1 MQPSCDQDNIPKQV
15 SDFCFVFVVYLLI
28 HFTNNYLTEF
38 LHLLPGAHL
47 VHIPSGFK
55 LLFVLIAGWI
65 GALGIG
71 VAALIAALM
80 YSFPSNYI
88 LGLELALVNGVAP
101 LLARRLLVQH
111 FSMNK
116 NLIGVTSKQLLFL
129 GLVFSFLSSGLNQA
143 VLFWNGVNQNFL
155 DGILVMFIGDITGAY
170 IVFLLLKLLSKKF
183 VKLDESKT
191 G

>member
-1 MQPSCDQDNIPKQV
+1 MIKTIFQNKFLTFV
-15 SDFCFVFVVYLLI
+15 FVFVVYLLI

-47 VHIPSGFK
+47 IHIPSGFK

-116 NLIGVTSKQLLFL
+116 NLIGVTSKQLLVL

-183 VKLDESKT
+183 VKLDESET

>member
-1 MQPSCDQDNIPKQV
+1 MIQKIFQNKL
-15 SDFCFVFVVYLLI
+15 FTFVFVLIVYLLI

-38 LHLLPGAHL
+38 LYLLPGAHL

-71 VAALIAALM
+71 VAALIAALL

-88 LGLELALVNGVAP
+88 LGLELAVVNVVAP
-101 LLARRLLVQH
+101 LLAIKLLVQR
-111 FSMNK
+111 FSMNE
-116 NLIGVTSKQLLFL
+116 NLIGVSSKQLLVL
-129 GLVFSFLSSGLNQA
+129 GLVFSFLNSGLNQA
-143 VLFWNGVNQNFL
+143 VLYWNGVNQNFL

-170 IVFLLLKLLSKKF
+170 IVFLLLKLLTKKF
-183 VKLDESKT
+183 VKLDESET

>member
-1 MQPSCDQDNIPKQV
+1 MIQKIFQNKLNT
-15 SDFCFVFVVYLLI
+15 FLLVVAGYLLI
-28 HFTNNYLTEF
+28 HFLNFSLTEF
-38 LHLLPGAHL
+38 IYLVPGAHL

-71 VAALIAALM
+71 VAALIAALL

-88 LGLELALVNGVAP
+88 LGLELAVVNGVAP
-101 LLARRLLVQH
+101 LLARRLMVQR
-111 FSMNK
+111 FSMNE
-116 NLIGVTSKQLLFL
+116 NLIGVSSKQLLVL
-129 GLVFSFLSSGLNQA
+129 GLVFSFLNSGLNQA
-143 VLFWNGVNQNFL
+143 VLYWNGVNQNFL

-170 IVFLLLKLLSKKF
+170 IVFLLLKLLTKKF
-183 VKLDESKT
+183 VKLDESET

>member
-1 MQPSCDQDNIPKQV
+1 MIQKIFQNKL
-15 SDFCFVFVVYLLI
+15 FTFVFVLVVYLII
-28 HFTNNYLTEF
+28 HFTNNVLTEF

-71 VAALIAALM
+71 VAALIAAWL

-88 LGLELALVNGVAP
+88 LGLELAIVNGVAP
-101 LLARRLLVQH
+101 LLAIRLLVQH
-111 FSMNK
+111 FSMNE
-116 NLIGVTSKQLLFL
+116 NLIGISSKQLLVL
-129 GLVFSFLSSGLNQA
+129 GLVFSFLNSGLNQA
-143 VLFWNGVNQNFL
+143 VLYWNEVHQNFF
-155 DGILVMFIGDITGAY
+155 DGIVVMFIGDITGAY
-170 IVFLLLKLLSKKF
+170 IVFLLLKLLSKKL
-183 VKLDESKT
+183 VKVDESET

>member
-1 MQPSCDQDNIPKQV
+1 M
-15 SDFCFVFVVYLLI
+15 
-28 HFTNNYLTEF
+28 
-38 LHLLPGAHL
+38 
-47 VHIPSGFK
+47 
-55 LLFVLIAGWI
+55 
-65 GALGIG
+65 
-71 VAALIAALM
+71 
-80 YSFPSNYI
+80 
-88 LGLELALVNGVAP
+88 
-101 LLARRLLVQH
+101 QH

-116 NLIGVTSKQLLFL
+116 NLIGVTSKQLLVL

-183 VKLDESKT
+183 VKLDESET

>member
-1 MQPSCDQDNIPKQV
+1 MIQKIFQNKL
-15 SDFCFVFVVYLLI
+15 FTFVFVLIVYLLI
-28 HFTNNYLTEF
+28 HFINNYLTEF
-38 LHLLPGAHL
+38 LYLLPGAHL

-71 VAALIAALM
+71 VAALIAALL

-88 LGLELALVNGVAP
+88 LGLELAVVNVVAP
-101 LLARRLLVQH
+101 LLAIKLLVQR
-111 FSMNK
+111 FSMNE
-116 NLIGVTSKQLLFL
+116 NLIGVSSKQLLVL
-129 GLVFSFLSSGLNQA
+129 GLVFSFLNSGLNQV
-143 VLFWNGVNQNFL
+143 VLYWNGVNQNFL

-170 IVFLLLKLLSKKF
+170 IVFLLLKVLSKKF
-183 VKLDESKT
+183 VKLDESET

>member
-1 MQPSCDQDNIPKQV
+1 M
-15 SDFCFVFVVYLLI
+15 LI

-38 LHLLPGAHL
+38 LYLLPGAHL

-55 LLFVLIAGWI
+55 LLFVLIAGWE

-71 VAALIAALM
+71 FAALIAALM

-88 LGLELALVNGVAP
+88 LGLELAIVNGFAPLIATMLLVNNY
-101 LLARRLLVQH
+101 
-111 FSMNK
+111 SMNES
-116 NLIGVTSKQLLFL
+116 LLGVKPKQLLVL
-129 GLVFSFLSSGLNQA
+129 GLVFSFLNSGLNQA
-143 VLFWNGVNQNFL
+143 VLYWNGVNQNFL

-170 IVFLLLKLLSKKF
+170 IVFLLLKLLSKKL
-183 VKLDESKT
+183 VNVDKSET

>member
-1 MQPSCDQDNIPKQV
+1 VIQKIFQNKL
-15 SDFCFVFVVYLLI
+15 FTFVFVLIVYLLI
-28 HFTNNYLTEF
+28 HFINNYLTEF
-38 LHLLPGAHL
+38 LYLLPGAHL

-71 VAALIAALM
+71 VAALIAALL

-88 LGLELALVNGVAP
+88 LGLELAVVNGVAP
-101 LLARRLLVQH
+101 LLAIKLLVQR
-111 FSMNK
+111 FSMNE
-116 NLIGVTSKQLLFL
+116 NLIGVSSKQLLVL
-129 GLVFSFLSSGLNQA
+129 GLVFSFLNSGLNQA
-143 VLFWNGVNQNFL
+143 VLYWNGVNQNFL

-170 IVFLLLKLLSKKF
+170 IVFLLLKLLTKKF
-183 VKLDESKT
+183 VKLDESET